1 MKVLFEIKYIL
12 LKKWFLMF
20 FAIAFQLANSV
31 VFAQE
36 IDIEKEIWQLE
47 NRFWNDL
54 DRNDTTSCKK
64 LWIHKQIK
72 YKSEVGHLN
81 DQHKSSHWINE
92 LHADNDLEFSFA
104 LYLKAIE
111 ITENVVK
118 VYYDVNKFWTD
129 KQHTLRKSKTFSF
142 SHTWKKSDNSWLLS
156 NGIAI
161 EN

>member
-12 LKKWFLMF
+12 LQKWFLMF

-54 DRNDTTSCKK
+54 ERNDTTSCKK

-72 YKSEVGHLN
+72 YKS
-81 DQHKSSHWINE
+81 
-92 LHADNDLEFSFA
+92 
-104 LYLKAIE
+104 
-111 ITENVVK
+111 
-118 VYYDVNKFWTD
+118 
-129 KQHTLRKSKTFSF
+129 
-142 SHTWKKSDNSWLLS
+142 
-156 NGIAI
+156 
-161 EN
+161 